1 MVKLPLRTTWTK
13 VFMIVKRSMA
23 RRRTRYAFAKLHLD
37 TPPFSL
43 QAAVFSLALPT
54 TRGERI
60 VLCDAALRNAYGR

>member
-1 MVKLPLRTTWTK
+1 
-13 VFMIVKRSMA
+13 MA